1 MRRIYSPGSRPPL
14 PPVVESEQAW
24 PGPGATPHPW
34 ESFRELHNSRL
45 FGSLE
50 SNQQIYFE

>member
-14 PPVVESEQAW
+14 PLVVESEQAW
-24 PGPGATPHPW
+24 PGPWATPHPW